1 MRLTAPTA
9 TGTKGAYRPPSARA
23 CRISQTATTAATQMS
38 TRKATG
44 WRARVPAATAPRVTP
59 VPMARGRLRPARL
72 TGASGAAAARAARRV
87 GSVSATSD
95 LGQLGFLGLDQS
107 VDRLGV
113 LLRQRIEVLLPAV
126 ALVLAD

>member
-72 TGASGAAAARAARRV
+72 AGASGAAAARAARRV
-87 GSVSATSD
+87 VGSVSVTSD

-113 LLRQRIEVLLPAV
+113 LLRQRIE
-126 ALVLAD
+126 